1 MGGASADARR
11 AVAEA
16 KPIVFHTTVMGFA
29 KSSTHPTAC
38 ALFAQYRNFEI
49 RGGSFRDLVTAL
61 SGVKPVV

>member
-1 MGGASADARR
+1 
-11 AVAEA
+11 
-16 KPIVFHTTVMGFA
+16 MGFA